1 MMFPNELFSF
11 HLNMTTLM
19 VDTQTVMA
27 LRIMGMSGA
36 IPARHGEN
44 DRMIQEKGPAMA
56 KAYAAATEAML
67 AGGRPDQIMSAAME
81 PVSKRVRSNRK
92 RLMK

>member
-1 MMFPNELFSF
+1 MYPNDLFSL
-11 HLNMTTLM
+11 HLDMTTLM

-27 LRIMGMSGA
+27 LRIMAMSGA

-44 DRMIQEKGPAMA
+44 DRMMQEKGPAMA
-56 KAYAAATEAML
+56 KAYAAATEAMF
-67 AGGRPDQIMSAAME
+67 AGGRPDQIMSAAMK
-81 PVSKRVRSNRK
+81 PVSKRVSSNRK